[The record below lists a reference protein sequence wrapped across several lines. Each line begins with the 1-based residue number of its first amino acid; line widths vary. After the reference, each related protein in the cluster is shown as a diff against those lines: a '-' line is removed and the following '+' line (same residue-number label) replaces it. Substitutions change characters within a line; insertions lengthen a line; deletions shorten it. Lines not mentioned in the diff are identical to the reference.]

1 MRGWWMMMTKEVRVR
16 NISDEVYTQLK
27 MIADKYQYASFNQFM
42 IDQMQAIVINDGLS
56 LYHNKFVD
64 SLIEI
69 KQLQKEILDQQL
81 KNEIQTVAMDAKLD
95 LVRELTLGWLQFM
108 DDGDALAAER
118 AAGGDE

>member
-108 DDGDALAAER
+108 DDVDALSAER

>member
-1 MRGWWMMMTKEVRVR
+1 MMTKTKEFKIR
-16 NISDEVYTQLK
+16 NIPDEVYTQLK

-81 KNEIQTVAMDAKLD
+81 KNEIQTVAMDVKLD

-108 DDGDALAAER
+108 DDVDALSAER

>member
-1 MRGWWMMMTKEVRVR
+1 MTKTKEFKIR
-16 NISDEVYTQLK
+16 NIPDEVYTQLK

-108 DDGDALAAER
+108 DDVDALSAER

>member
-1 MRGWWMMMTKEVRVR
+1 MMMTKEVRVR

-42 IDQMQAIVINDGLS
+42 IDQIQAIVINDGLS

-69 KQLQKEILDQQL
+69 KQLQNEILDQQL

-95 LVRELTLGWLQFM
+95 LVRELTLGWLHFM
-108 DDGDALAAER
+108 DDVDALSAER

>member
-1 MRGWWMMMTKEVRVR
+1 MMTKTKEFKIR
-16 NISDEVYTQLK
+16 NIPDEVYTQLK
-27 MIADKYQYASFNQFM
+27 MIADKYEYASFNQFM

-69 KQLQKEILDQQL
+69 KQLQ
-81 KNEIQTVAMDAKLD
+81 NEIQTVAMDAKLD

>member
-1 MRGWWMMMTKEVRVR
+1 MMTKTKEFKIR
-16 NISDEVYTQLK
+16 NIPDEVYTQLK

-108 DDGDALAAER
+108 DDVDALSAER

>member
-1 MRGWWMMMTKEVRVR
+1 MMTKTKEFKIR
-16 NISDEVYTQLK
+16 NIPDEVYTQLK
-27 MIADKYQYASFNQFM
+27 MSSDKYEYASFNQFM
-42 IDQMQAIVINDGLS
+42 IDQMQAIAINDGLS